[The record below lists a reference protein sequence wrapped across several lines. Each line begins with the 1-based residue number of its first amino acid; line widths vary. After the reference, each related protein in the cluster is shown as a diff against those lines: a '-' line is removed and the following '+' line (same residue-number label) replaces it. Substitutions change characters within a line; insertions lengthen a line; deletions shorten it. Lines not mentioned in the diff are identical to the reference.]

1 MHTIALWFAPLD
13 IISMISTGL
22 AGVLGI
28 IFLLIISLDR
38 ICHTVSMMLLAN
50 TSLSTVFFYDLAC

>member
-38 ICHTVSMMLLAN
+38 TSHTVSMMLLAN